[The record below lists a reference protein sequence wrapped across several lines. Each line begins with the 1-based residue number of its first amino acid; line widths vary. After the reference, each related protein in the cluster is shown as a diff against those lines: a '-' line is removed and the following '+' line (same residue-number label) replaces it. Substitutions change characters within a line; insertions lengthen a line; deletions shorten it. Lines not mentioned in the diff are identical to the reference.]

1 MCVDVSNHLN
11 HFPSRILIVP
21 FLPRPLVVE
30 ICVVDVLEVGEAR
43 RPLAHSTR
51 HPRDVVGHGLTLL
64 LDT

>member
-1 MCVDVSNHLN
+1 MCVSNHLSN
-11 HFPSRILIVP
+11 YFPSRILIVT

-51 HPRDVVGHGLTLL
+51 HPRDVVGHGLPDSFT
-64 LDT
+64 